1 MAKEKTEDEVK
12 VKKEKKEKR
21 EKKRFEEDGVSK
33 KVKKEKKHK
42 SKDAADTLLDELE
55 KKPVTDANID
65 TTFANRDQEED
76 AVMAEIPR
84 VEVPLEA
91 LVPFANP
98 LADEKQ
104 TKKLLRAVQ
113 KGMATFNKKFD
124 MLISSAAAKHK
135 TLHRGVKEVVKSI
148 RKSPSDLPASS
159 TVATPTAVVILAADI
174 SPMDV
179 ISHLPVLCEDH
190 SIPYIYIASRAELG
204 AASNTKRPT
213 SVVMVKKDRI
223 KKAEDV
229 DAKKEKEYQEAYADL
244 VKVVQKAGRTVR
256 V

>member
-1 MAKEKTEDEVK
+1 MAKEKTEDEMK
-12 VKKEKKEKR
+12 VRKEKKEKKEK
-21 EKKRFEEDGVSK
+21 KRSEDDGVSK

-55 KKPVTDANID
+55 KKPVTDTNID
-65 TTFANRDQEED
+65 TTLED

-124 MLISSAAAKHK
+124 MLISSLAAKHK

-159 TVATPTAVVILAADI
+159 TVVTPTAVVILAADI

-190 SIPYIYIASRAELG
+190 SIPYMYIASRAELG

-213 SVVMVKKDRI
+213 SVVMVKKDRM

-229 DAKKEKEYQEAYADL
+229 DAEKEKEYLEAYADL